1 MIIRKHHVG
10 MGVDDLEAEIKKYE
24 TAGFKLDKR
33 FTKPGMKA
41 ALLFKD
47 DAGAELFEF
56 ENPEG
61 EQEQII
67 KQHTAYV
74 SDDLEKDLQ
83 DYLDQGCEL
92 AIPIT
97 KGTIT
102 KRFAYVKDQAGT
114 YIELLEPLD

>member
-1 MIIRKHHVG
+1 MIVRKHHVG
-10 MGVDDLEAEIKKYE
+10 IATNNLEAEIKKYE

-33 FTKPGMKA
+33 FAKPGMKA
-41 ALLFKD
+41 AMLFKD
-47 DAGAELFEF
+47 EAGVELFEF
-56 ENPEG
+56 ENPDG
-61 EQEQII
+61 KQEQMI

-74 SDDLEKDLQ
+74 SDDLEKDID
-83 DYLDQGCEL
+83 DYVKRGCEL

-102 KRFAYVKDQAGT
+102 KRFAYVKDPVGT